1 MSKPIPDK
9 RTAKREALKDALLQA
24 AAKRIER
31 DGLTGFRARDVAA
44 DAGCALGSIYNV
56 FEDLDAL
63 ILAVNLRTLSRL
75 GEALGTATA
84 GLDGTAALKALAL
97 AYLAFARDNQP
108 AWSALFD
115 HQMVG
120 DAPLPD
126 WFLGAPQGL
135 LGQVRSHLAAVTGI
149 RDETQLDLKAR
160 TYFTAVHGIVAMG
173 LQGRLLGVA
182 TDQLDSA
189 LAEFADELLAG
200 LSAEN

>member
-1 MSKPIPDK
+1 MSEERLDK
-9 RTAKREALKDALLQA
+9 RTAKREALKDALIA
-24 AAKRIER
+24 VAAKRIER

-75 GEALGTATA
+75 GEALGIATA
-84 GLDGTAALKALAL
+84 GLEGKAALKSLAA

-115 HQMVG
+115 HQMAG

-126 WFLGAPQGL
+126 WFLGSPTGL
-135 LGQVRSHLAAVTGI
+135 LDQVQHHLALVIGTDDRGK
-149 RDETQLDLKAR
+149 LDLKSR

-173 LQGRLLGVA
+173 LQGRLLGVP
-182 TDQLDSA
+182 TDQLPNA
-189 LAEFADELLAG
+189 LNDFTDELLAG
-200 LSAEN
+200 LSP